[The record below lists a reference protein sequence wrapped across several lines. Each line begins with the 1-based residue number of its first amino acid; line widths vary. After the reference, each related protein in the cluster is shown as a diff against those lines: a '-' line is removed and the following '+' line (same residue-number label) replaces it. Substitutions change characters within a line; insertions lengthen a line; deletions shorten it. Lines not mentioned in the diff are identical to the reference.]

1 MPKNTKHFGKSR
13 MTTDGFNNVYRNLG
27 SNRDITTNTFYARNP
42 YITLNYQILNGLY
55 TNWIGGKAVD
65 IPVEDALKGGRQFNC
80 EDTEALELY
89 KKYLKKIKLDS
100 KIEMAL
106 KWAKIFGTAVIIV
119 ISNDDEMQNPLI
131 KENIRLND
139 VKDLV
144 VMDRWQLYSTEIN
157 RNPMSSN
164 YLQPEY
170 YYVSRT
176 STPIHHS
183 RVFRFDGLDTTLYDK
198 EMMNGWSLSVYER
211 VYKTFQNAQMSP
223 DLLINLLVQSNIDV
237 FGIDGLNDNLSTE
250 NDEFVIKRLNA
261 VMTGKSLFN
270 GVTLD
275 KNDTYTNVTKSFG
288 GLGEVHNI
296 FMDLVCGAVD
306 IPKTR
311 FMNIQNTG
319 LANDGTGDLKFYYD
333 RIEANERAVIC
344 DAYEYF
350 DDILTRSLF
359 GDRLDMTFEFES
371 LFQMTPEQESV
382 IRNRDAQTNAIY
394 LDKGV
399 ITELDVKET
408 LANDMMYPSI
418 THESVEAEK
427 QMEIELNQGATN
439 FNEEVI

>member
-1 MPKNTKHFGKSR
+1 MPKDTKHFGKSR

-27 SNRDITTNTFYARNP
+27 SNRDITTNTFYTRNP
-42 YITLNYQILNGLY
+42 YITLNYQMLNGLY

-65 IPVEDALKGGRQFNC
+65 IPVEDAFKGGRQFNC
-80 EDTEALELY
+80 EDTEALEQY
-89 KKYLKKIKLDS
+89 KKYLKKIKLDT

-139 VKDLV
+139 VKDLI

-311 FMNIQNTG
+311 FMNIQSTG

-350 DDILTRSLF
+350 DDILTRSSL
-359 GDRLDMTFEFES
+359 GERLDMTFEFES

-408 LANDMMYPSI
+408 LANDMLYPSI
-418 THESVEAEK
+418 TPESVEAEK
-427 QMEIELNQGATN
+427 EMEVELNQGATN
-439 FNEEVI
+439 FNEEVQ